1 MSWTRNSSSVRIIAF
16 QKPTFDT
23 ATLMS
28 ASIGRVPVTREL
40 LGTKNKITNQ
50 LIVLMSLGVSERDP
64 SLIFDI
70 HSWTGLL
77 WFISRNL
84 KNPDIPEL

>member
-28 ASIGRVPVTREL
+28 ASIGRVLVTRERLGTNTFHDHGVTREL
-40 LGTKNKITNQ
+40 LGTRELHSTAC
-50 LIVLMSLGVSERDP
+50 
-64 SLIFDI
+64 IFNT
-70 HSWTGLL
+70 HS
-77 WFISRNL
+77 
-84 KNPDIPEL
+84 

>member
-1 MSWTRNSSSVRIIAF
+1 MSWTRNSSSVIVYAF

-28 ASIGRVPVTREL
+28 ASIGRVLVTREL

-50 LIVLMSLGVSERDP
+50 LIVLMSLGVSESETTHFRHTFLHLMVKVIMDY
-64 SLIFDI
+64 
-70 HSWTGLL
+70 
-77 WFISRNL
+77 ISEIV
-84 KNPDIPEL
+84 KS